1 MDENKWDTDTL
12 QAMLNYYR
20 NKSNQLEYEFLL
32 YKTISEK
39 TTRELSL
46 KIEELYNS
54 GDFGNTSNS
63 NQKKGEPNAKGSK
76 RSAKN

>member
-46 KIEELYNS
+46 RIEELYNS
-54 GDFGNTSNS
+54 TDFGNTSDKD
-63 NQKKGEPNAKGSK
+63 QKKGKPDAKGFKKS
-76 RSAKN
+76 RKN